1 MRKNETLKSI
11 NNSWKRPIKK
21 KKKFKKLSEV
31 PTLQVRWSRSK
42 SSNHNEVSHDDY
54 NVVEKILKGLL
65 NRNKNNTGL
74 YKFQNCDE
82 IFKSKSALAAL
93 KFEQY
98 CTFKFCYLYCK

>member
-1 MRKNETLKSI
+1 MKLWNPLTIPGNGPS
-11 NNSWKRPIKK
+11 K

-42 SSNHNEVSHDDY
+42 SSNHNEVSHYDY

-98 CTFKFCYLYCK
+98 CTFKFCYLYCKW